1 MLFGDNRPSYIR
13 KSVIYILKMVKTGSG
28 LVVNSQICF
37 TNKEIRVRIPQI
49 YIDVGWVSSAY
60 TSRLARQREDI
71 TF

>member
-49 YIDVGWVSSAY
+49 YIDVG
-60 TSRLARQREDI
+60 
-71 TF
+71 